1 MNTDRIDRG
10 GRRWFLAIA
19 FLAAATVQP
28 AFGQTSGIIT
38 ADHLI
43 ERLAN
48 HAAGLDLNIQ
58 FGVNNASV
66 TPRAKDQMRE
76 LGQAL
81 ASKELAAAAFEII
94 GHTDASGGAKAN
106 KALSERRAEAVR
118 QYLIRNFGVAP
129 GRLQATGRGEER
141 LRDLRRPTHAINRR
155 MEIRR
160 LGANPSPSSP

>member
-1 MNTDRIDRG
+1 
-10 GRRWFLAIA
+10 
-19 FLAAATVQP
+19 
-28 AFGQTSGIIT
+28 
-38 ADHLI
+38 
-43 ERLAN
+43 
-48 HAAGLDLNIQ
+48 
-58 FGVNNASV
+58 VNNASV

-141 LRDLRRPTHAINRR
+141 LRDRRRPTHAINRR